1 MYACFA
7 MASSAF
13 AQASGRPMLSLTSMG
28 LLSHKI
34 SLQSALFRKAL
45 SLSFLLLFVL
55 FYVVLLCF
63 FFGEHTERYEC
74 RHRFPLDF
82 KLCTDFPAASFN
94 ERFEPLQRKK
104 ILFCIRTAF
113 SFSSNAISFLLVLF
127 SKYGYLVSTMPILIK
142 QCGDESKGYK
152 IIPKILSLLNP

>member
-34 SLQSALFRKAL
+34 SLQSALFRRAL

-63 FFGEHTERYEC
+63 FFSWNTLSDMSAGTGFHWTLNSALTSQRLPLTNVLNLC
-74 RHRFPLDF
+74 RGKRFYSALGLHSHFRQTQLASCWFCLVNMDI
-82 KLCTDFPAASFN
+82 LCQPC
-94 ERFEPLQRKK
+94 
-104 ILFCIRTAF
+104 LF
-113 SFSSNAISFLLVLF
+113 
-127 SKYGYLVSTMPILIK
+127 
-142 QCGDESKGYK
+142 
-152 IIPKILSLLNP
+152 

>member
-13 AQASGRPMLSLTSMG
+13 AQASRRPMLSLASMG

-63 FFGEHTERYEC
+63 FSGNTLSDMSAGTGFHWTLNSALTSQRLPLTNVLNLC
-74 RHRFPLDF
+74 RGKRFYSVLGLRSHFRRTQLASCWFCLVNMDI
-82 KLCTDFPAASFN
+82 LCQ
-94 ERFEPLQRKK
+94 LC
-104 ILFCIRTAF
+104 LF
-113 SFSSNAISFLLVLF
+113 
-127 SKYGYLVSTMPILIK
+127 
-142 QCGDESKGYK
+142 
-152 IIPKILSLLNP
+152 